1 MVSKQYFKDR
11 IFGIQTEQ
19 EFQQLALEMFRF
31 QAEQNAVYK
40 EYLSYLN
47 IDVTEVSSVSKIPFL
62 PISFFKTHQV
72 KTGEFDSSISFS
84 SSGTGDG
91 TTSTHTID
99 DVSVYENSFNSA
111 FNLFYGNPKDWC
123 IMALL
128 PSYLERQGSSLI
140 YMAEALIQQSEDKDS
155 NFYLNQFEEL
165 YAVLQKK
172 KSEGKKTL
180 LLGVSFG
187 LLDFVERYQIS
198 FDELTVMETGG
209 MKGRRKEMIR
219 SDLHTILKQGFGVK
233 AIHSEYGMTELL
245 SQGYSKGEGRFNCP
259 PWMKISA
266 RQTDDP
272 FSATRKGKTGGINV
286 IDLANIDSCAFIE
299 TQDLGRI
306 YEDESFEVMGR
317 FDNSD
322 IRGCNLMVI

>member
-1 MVSKQYFKDR
+1 MVNKQYFKDR
-11 IFGIQTEQ
+11 VFGIQTEE
-19 EFQQLALEMFRF
+19 EFEQLALELFRF
-31 QAEQNAVYK
+31 QAENNTVYK
-40 EYLSYLN
+40 EYLSYLKLHAFQ
-47 IDVTEVSSVSKIPFL
+47 IDRVSEIPFL
-62 PISFFKTHQV
+62 PISFFKTHQI
-72 KTGEFDSSISFS
+72 KTGVFDSAISFS

-91 TTSTHTID
+91 TTSKHAIAD
-99 DVSVYENSFNSA
+99 LSVYENSFNTA
-111 FNLFYGNPKDWC
+111 FGQFYGNAKDWC
-123 IMALL
+123 ILALL

-140 YMAEALIQQSEDKDS
+140 YMAEALIQQSEDADS
-155 NFYLNQFEEL
+155 NFYLNQWDEL

-172 KSEGKKTL
+172 KGEGKKTL

-198 FDELTVMETGG
+198 FDDLTVMETGG

-219 SDLHTILKQGFGVK
+219 TDLHAILKQGFGVK
-233 AIHSEYGMTELL
+233 NIHSEYGMTELL

-259 PWMKISA
+259 PWMKIIT

-306 YEDESFEVMGR
+306 YEDDSFEVMGR